1 MPLFLKILLSAS
13 LPITEL
19 RGTIPW
25 FLANNPEI
33 PLWQI
38 FTLAVIGNFLPVLF
52 LLWFLP
58 RFTDFLHQKFH
69 SKNIISR
76 LITWFYQRA
85 HGKHSEKF
93 YKYGALALIIVV
105 AIPLP
110 GTGGWTGSLLAFL
123 FNIPYRK
130 AALLILTGIILAGII
145 VSFLS
150 LGGIAVFS
158 RFS

>member
-1 MPLFLKILLSAS
+1 
-13 LPITEL
+13 
-19 RGTIPW
+19 
-25 FLANNPEI
+25 
-33 PLWQI
+33 
-38 FTLAVIGNFLPVLF
+38 
-52 LLWFLP
+52 
-58 RFTDFLHQKFH
+58 
-69 SKNIISR
+69 
-76 LITWFYQRA
+76 
-85 HGKHSEKF
+85 
-93 YKYGALALIIVV
+93 V